1 MPPKPPFPSG
11 LWDPVN
17 LAHRLDAPGKEGS
30 QLDSCS
36 WSPGSSPQFPQ
47 PLGPW
52 LLACT
57 ARML

>member
-1 MPPKPPFPSG
+1 MPPKLPFPSR

-36 WSPGSSPQFPQ
+36 
-47 PLGPW
+47 
-52 LLACT
+52 
-57 ARML
+57 